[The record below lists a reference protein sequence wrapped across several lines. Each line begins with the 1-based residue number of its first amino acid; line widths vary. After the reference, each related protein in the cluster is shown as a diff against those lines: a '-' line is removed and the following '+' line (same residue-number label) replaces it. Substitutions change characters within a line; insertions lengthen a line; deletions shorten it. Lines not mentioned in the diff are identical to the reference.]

1 MLQNIVENM
10 HLLKIKGKYLIFLI
24 IIFLLN
30 SFSLFAHEEP
40 SKTLKEKED
49 KEEKRIFIL
58 KNKINSVTVWK
69 NKLENGVPDVQSRT
83 KYYTMFYDEKGNLSS
98 IYVFNQ
104 TGLSEYRTEYT
115 YDDDNNMISDTDYD
129 IDGNIIEKS
138 EFKYDSEGR
147 VTEQFNYDSI
157 GALDSRFTYTI
168 DNDNKQIILIKYKPL
183 DNIEYKIIYKYTGSV
198 DRGNNIEIIKQKSDG
213 ELIMRVQNVFDSN
226 DFRLKKIIYDE
237 NDRIMYYF
245 QYGYYKDTKSFSS
258 ITKKSEQNKI
268 LMKSIYDYNEN
279 GLINNI
285 VNYDENNSIISY
297 LSYTYDYKKE

>member
-1 MLQNIVENM
+1 M
-10 HLLKIKGKYLIFLI
+10 HPLKIKGQYLILLI
-24 IIFLLN
+24 IISLLN

-49 KEEKRIFIL
+49 KEEKRMFIL

-69 NKLENGVPDVQSRT
+69 NKLESGVPDIQSRT

-98 IYVFNQ
+98 IYVFTP
-104 TGLSEYRTEYT
+104 TGLLEYRTEYT
-115 YDDDNNMISDTDYD
+115 YDNDNNMISDTDYD

-147 VTEQFNYDSI
+147 VTEQFNYDST

-168 DNDNKQIILIKYKPL
+168 DNENHQIIFIKYKPL
-183 DNIEYKIIYKYTGSV
+183 DNIEYKIIYKYSGSV
-198 DRGNNIEIIKQKSDG
+198 DSGNNIEIIKQKPGG

-226 DFRLKKIIYDE
+226 NFRLKKIIYDE
-237 NDRIMYYF
+237 NNRIMYYF
-245 QYGYYKDTKSFSS
+245 QYEYYKDTKNFSS

-268 LMKSIYDYNEN
+268 LMKSVYDYNEN
-279 GLINNI
+279 GLINNV
-285 VNYDENNSIISY
+285 VNYDENNAIITY
-297 LSYTYDYKKE
+297 MSYTYDYKEE